1 MGVPIDPF
9 SAPKPDPSGARGLY
23 PGAPAGN
30 LAAPGASGS
39 IRPVEWGK
47 LRRIG
52 LFGGSFDPVHC
63 GHLHVAEAAT
73 QAAGLE
79 RVLFLP
85 AAQPPH
91 KPGQLLAD
99 GADRVAMLELA
110 LRGRAD
116 WFVDTLELERAGI
129 SYTIDSVRELRAR
142 WGLHPDARL
151 FLVLGSDNLR
161 GFSKW
166 KDAAG
171 LLQLIEPIVVPREVD
186 MGPTLENLRA
196 EFSPELA
203 ARIERAIV
211 PCSPVVVASS
221 TIREALGRGNVA
233 PCLLPAGVREYIEA
247 RGIYVGPPRG
257 APRA

>member
-1 MGVPIDPF
+1 MGVSVDPS
-9 SAPKPDPSGARGLY
+9 SAPKPDPPGAKGHY
-23 PGAPAGN
+23 PGAFAGN
-30 LAAPGASGS
+30 PAASAEASS
-39 IRPVEWGK
+39 VRAREWGK

-63 GHLHVAEAAT
+63 GHLHVAEAAAK
-73 QAAGLE
+73 AAGLE
-79 RVLFLP
+79 RVVFLP

-91 KPGQLLAD
+91 KPEQILAG
-99 GADRVAMLELA
+99 GAERVAMLELA
-110 LRGRAD
+110 LRGHGD

-129 SYTIDSVRELRAR
+129 SYTIDSVREVRAR

-166 KDAAG
+166 KDAVS
-171 LLQLIEPIVVPREVD
+171 LLQLIEPIIVPREVD
-186 MGPTLENLRA
+186 LGPTLENLRA

-203 ARIERAIV
+203 ARLARAIV
-211 PCSPVVVASS
+211 PCSAVVVASS
-221 TIREALGRGNVA
+221 AIREALRRGNVA
-233 PCLLPAGVREYIEA
+233 PGLLPAGVREYIEV
-247 RGIYVGPPRG
+247 RGIYAGPLRG